1 MDILHCLEKQKLPIA
16 AHMATLSQRKDKQ
29 HSKVQNYTF
38 RGVTRR
44 CSQWLTIWISSTVDS
59 GLLDGFQAL
68 GLFCAHL
75 NQFLREGIILICLQK
90 LLFIPTTS
98 PHQFDITHFARSS
111 SGSSLSLPHL
121 LGTRHSGSGHS
132 YPYGSQLKPRKN
144 EVSVSST
151 LGSYGCYFPV
161 GITLRSSYLALL
173 CQHPGTHLSSS
184 SSEASPDCQW
194 WDRGRRVYRNSWCAG
209 STSPQSGDF
218 PAAMPLLPVSPSNSC
233 HPEPWLLPEQSN
245 ERSDTVTRAFQRALF
260 SAGSCWKCL
269 WWKAWD
275 YKDHCTKS
283 CPGWEAGP

>member
-1 MDILHCLEKQKLPIA
+1 MTD
-16 AHMATLSQRKDKQ
+16 
-29 HSKVQNYTF
+29 
-38 RGVTRR
+38 
-44 CSQWLTIWISSTVDS
+44 
-59 GLLDGFQAL
+59 
-68 GLFCAHL
+68 HL
-75 NQFLREGIILICLQK
+75 NIIYSWLGSPGWYSSSWVILCSSESVSQGRDYIDL
-90 LLFIPTTS
+90 PPETTVHPNYLPGFS
-98 PHQFDITHFARSS
+98 PHEFDITHFAHSS

-144 EVSVSST
+144 EVSISST

-245 ERSDTVTRAFQRALF
+245 ERSDMVTRALQRALF
-260 SAGSCWKCL
+260 SAGSCW
-269 WWKAWD
+269 
-275 YKDHCTKS
+275 
-283 CPGWEAGP
+283 